1 MTARRRRELSSPVLF
16 RASAELQGMLHA
28 RYRLGTG
35 ATIGLFPYSAIIV
48 RRVRPTSTSTRT
60 PPRFSQPPGEDNAR
74 NNSWVYS
81 APQALRGL
89 SLQRMTPDRSGIVSD
104 PGLLRPSL
112 PCMGFFHHSPAVP
125 AA

>member
-60 PPRFSQPPGEDNAR
+60 PPTGFHNLPARTTPATTRGFIPPHRHSEG
-74 NNSWVYS
+74 S
-81 APQALRGL
+81 AFRG
-89 SLQRMTPDRSGIVSD
+89 
-104 PGLLRPSL
+104 
-112 PCMGFFHHSPAVP
+112 
-125 AA
+125 